1 MQTYELAMIVAVI
14 GAAAL
19 LFAIARAGRRRKRWP
34 PRPHRQRLDLPAA
47 KRRGLHALDRPSPV
61 LARCD
66 QAGDIAAG
74 LEQRRR
80 LPLPA
85 PDETPTTRGG
95 AA

>member
-1 MQTYELAMIVAVI
+1 MLTVLLIAAHVAVGYI
-14 GAAAL
+14 GYVLGGGIAKLRAARSMPRLSIRDAHRRDASL
-19 LFAIARAGRRRKRWP
+19 TARLAT
-34 PRPHRQRLDLPAA
+34 
-47 KRRGLHALDRPSPV
+47 PSPV

-74 LEQRRR
+74 LERRR
-80 LPLPA
+80 ELPLPA